1 MQGLSITDAQTL
13 RLIMRKKE
21 NTLYDKDPLKKKNA
35 KNPPPQ
41 KNPNKNTKKKNKN
54 QSHHLSKSCWSLIK
68 VHTHVASN

>member
-21 NTLYDKDPLKKKNA
+21 NTLYDKDPLKKNA

-41 KNPNKNTKKKNKN
+41 KTPNKNTKKKE
-54 QSHHLSKSCWSLIK
+54 
-68 VHTHVASN
+68 